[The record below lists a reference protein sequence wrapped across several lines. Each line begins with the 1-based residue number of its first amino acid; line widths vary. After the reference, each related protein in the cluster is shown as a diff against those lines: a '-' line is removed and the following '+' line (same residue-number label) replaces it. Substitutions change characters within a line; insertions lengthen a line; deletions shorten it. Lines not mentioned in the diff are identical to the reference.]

1 MLLRWV
7 LLPWEEGRTRRGA
20 QIENVFNITELMRL
34 EEGRDSP
41 RWFPNWLL
49 IPGPLIPKLKQ
60 FIQNRLFSFSSFFF
74 SHLHFLLITCRLS
87 GNSSCVPGF
96 LAVVDSLN
104 TFELLSSTTVTSLLA
119 LPKGHSG
126 FLAAFQE

>member
-74 SHLHFLLITCRLS
+74 PIY
-87 GNSSCVPGF
+87 
-96 LAVVDSLN
+96 
-104 TFELLSSTTVTSLLA
+104 TSF
-119 LPKGHSG
+119 S
-126 FLAAFQE
+126 